1 MSEQSPAQEATVA
14 SIEPTQEI
22 EKTSKTYSQEE
33 FDNHMAGLKA
43 SLAKKYER
51 QFAELG
57 DINELKK
64 LKADADKKKTEEAL
78 KRGEFE
84 KTLQELAQKKDA
96 EIQKRDAVIKE
107 YKVNTPL
114 LDAAA
119 KYKAVA
125 PAQVQQLLASRV
137 RLNADGDVEVLG
149 ADGTV
154 QYDDKGKP
162 LTPDMLVRTF
172 LDENPH
178 FVGATPTTTS
188 TKSMVGN
195 EGLKPE
201 TFDLR
206 KLDLTRTDHRKQ
218 YQQARKQGLV

>member
-1 MSEQSPAQEATVA
+1 MSDQSPAQEATVA
-14 SIEPTQEI
+14 STEPTQEI

-33 FDNHMAGLKA
+33 FDNHMAGLKS

-51 QFAELG
+51 QFSELG

-64 LKADADKKKTEEAL
+64 LKADSEKKKTEEAL

-125 PAQVQQLLASRV
+125 PTQVQQLLASRV

-201 TFDLR
+201 TFDLK
-206 KLDLTRTDHRKQ
+206 KLDLTRPDHRKQ
-218 YQQARKQGLV
+218 YQQAQRQGLV

>member
-1 MSEQSPAQEATVA
+1 MSDQSLENEATVA
-14 SIEPTQEI
+14 STEPTQET

-33 FDNHMAGLKA
+33 FDNHMAGLKS

-51 QFAELG
+51 QFADLG

-64 LKADADKKKTEEAL
+64 LKADAEKKKTEEAL

-96 EIQKRDAVIKE
+96 EILKRDAVIKE

-119 KYKAVA
+119 KYKAIA
-125 PAQVQQLLASRV
+125 PTQVQQLLASRV
-137 RLNADGDVEVLG
+137 RLNNEGDVEVLG

-154 QYDDKGKP
+154 LYDDKGKP
-162 LTPDMLVRTF
+162 YTPEMLVRTF

-178 FVGATPTTTS
+178 FMGAAPATTS

-206 KLDLTRTDHRKQ
+206 KLDLSKPDHRKQ
-218 YQQARKQGLV
+218 YQQALKQGLV